1 MKSKLLFTAALMSA
15 MTGTAQVTWVDVRG
29 VNGVED
35 SWAMP
40 MDEGTE
46 LPEPLVFYDFQS
58 GTEDSY
64 ELKSFGNGTKPEFS
78 MASATEQCLDFRA
91 SDTQNMGYVQ
101 IANPFKGKA
110 LDNGATIS
118 LWVYRTGTAGNSI
131 WGFGLGTDG
140 YEDQNTSGMLGFQ
153 ANTYMVYN
161 MAKIGGPWID
171 FNGGPGGSLSN
182 AIPAGRFAMIT
193 MVFAKDGCTFYV
205 DGKKV
210 EYGPSGWSAD
220 PSILT

>member
-64 ELKSFGNGTKPEFS
+64 ELKSFGNGTKPNS
-78 MASATEQCLDFRA
+78 QWP
-91 SDTQNMGYVQ
+91 VQ
-101 IANPFKGKA
+101 RNNVWTLGHPILK
-110 LDNGATIS
+110 
-118 LWVYRTGTAGNSI
+118 I
-131 WGFGLGTDG
+131 WGMCKSQILLKVRHLTTAPQFLCGCIVP
-140 YEDQNTSGMLGFQ
+140 EPQ
-153 ANTYMVYN
+153 
-161 MAKIGGPWID
+161 
-171 FNGGPGGSLSN
+171 
-182 AIPAGRFAMIT
+182 AIPFGDLDWEQTVMRI
-193 MVFAKDGCTFYV
+193 KIR
-205 DGKKV
+205 V
-210 EYGPSGWSAD
+210 EC
-220 PSILT
+220 

>member
-101 IANPFKGKA
+101 IANPFKVRH
-110 LDNGATIS
+110 LT
-118 LWVYRTGTAGNSI
+118 TAPQFLCGCI
-131 WGFGLGTDG
+131 VP
-140 YEDQNTSGMLGFQ
+140 EPQ
-153 ANTYMVYN
+153 
-161 MAKIGGPWID
+161 
-171 FNGGPGGSLSN
+171 
-182 AIPAGRFAMIT
+182 AIPFGDLDWEQTVMRI
-193 MVFAKDGCTFYV
+193 KIR
-205 DGKKV
+205 V
-210 EYGPSGWSAD
+210 EC
-220 PSILT
+220 

>member
-110 LDNGATIS
+110 LGRHNFFVGVS
-118 LWVYRTGTAGNSI
+118 YRNRRQFHLGIWIGNRR
-131 WGFGLGTDG
+131 L
-140 YEDQNTSGMLGFQ
+140 
-153 ANTYMVYN
+153 
-161 MAKIGGPWID
+161 
-171 FNGGPGGSLSN
+171 
-182 AIPAGRFAMIT
+182 
-193 MVFAKDGCTFYV
+193 
-205 DGKKV
+205 
-210 EYGPSGWSAD
+210 
-220 PSILT
+220 